1 MAGVKGMHAR
11 RSTSPTYAEAVRSR
25 IQGSVIADQ
34 LLKHVLGETEMSA
47 TQVSAALG
55 LLRKVSP
62 DLAATQL
69 TGADEGPIQLIAKWQ
84 SEKS

>member
-34 LLKHVLGETEMSA
+34 LQKHALGKVEMTA

-62 DLAATQL
+62 DLAATQVS
-69 TGADEGPIQLIAKWQ
+69 GADGGPVQVIGQWLSKP
-84 SEKS
+84 

>member
-1 MAGVKGMHAR
+1 MAGKPGMHAR

-34 LLKHVLGETEMSA
+34 LQKHVLGAVEMSP

-55 LLRKVSP
+55 LLRKVAP
-62 DLAATQL
+62 DLASTELKGDPTRPIAITIS
-69 TGADEGPIQLIAKWQ
+69 GA
-84 SEKS
+84 